1 VNYKPCQARSFL
13 YRLDL
18 VPFYTAYL
26 RWLSHLSARLGV
38 ETTRRIWQDAFA
50 GYDDS
55 LLMSILSSGWQQAA
69 SADAGKTAASLDALV
84 AEFFPATDREL
95 TGVEAK
101 ALIEAAPPVAQ
112 ILKLFSRTAVEKEI
126 SAYAALHLRFDGLA
140 RLAGQLIEHHGKQGE
155 LIVYDL
161 MTASRLAA
169 NKGVTGSVEAFIADF
184 IAEPETPNLFSAGLE
199 FTVVRS
205 SAREALVHVRACEWA
220 RYFRERHSQVG
231 YLMACSTDEVAYKAF
246 NPDLRMQRTH
256 TLMEGAGLCDFW
268 IHAVDEKA
276 KPGTSG

>member
-1 VNYKPCQARSFL
+1 MGVDDNPCQARSFL

-18 VPFYTAYL
+18 VSFYTAYL

-38 ETTRRIWQDAFA
+38 ETTHRIWKDAFA

-55 LLMSILSSGWQQAA
+55 LLMSILSSGWQQAP
-69 SADAGKTAASLDALV
+69 SPGAGETAACLDARL
-84 AEFFPATDREL
+84 AEFFPAADWEPSRA
-95 TGVEAK
+95 EAK
-101 ALIEAAPPVAQ
+101 SLIEAAPPVAQ
-112 ILKLFSRTAVEKEI
+112 ILKLFSHAAVEKEI

-140 RLAGQLIEHHGKQGE
+140 RLAGQLIAQHGKQGE

-184 IAEPETPNLFSAGLE
+184 IAEPQTPNLFSAGLD
-199 FTVVRS
+199 FQVVRS

-220 RYFRERHSQVG
+220 RYFRERHPQVG

-256 TLMEGAGLCDFW
+256 TLMEGAELCDFW
-268 IHAVDEKA
+268 IHAVAEKA
-276 KPGTSG
+276 DP